1 MVGDRIELRRRLD
14 VKTSQARMSAHMVAL
29 MPVAMIGILTLL
41 SPDFRH
47 GLTTAAGAVSIAI
60 ALVLNAVAWTV
71 IKNIME
77 VEL

>member
-1 MVGDRIELRRRLD
+1 
-14 VKTSQARMSAHMVAL
+14 MVAL